1 MPDQSIV
8 SPSTSVLKA
17 WSADPN
23 ESTIQQMMV
32 VNTAK
37 ENLEQYF
44 KLFKKTNT
52 SSIKKVKSL
61 LE

>member
-1 MPDQSIV
+1 M
-8 SPSTSVLKA
+8 TL
-17 WSADPN
+17 
-23 ESTIQQMMV
+23 T
-32 VNTAK
+32 TAK

-44 KLFKKTNT
+44 KLYKKTNT